1 MLTSRGYIDG
11 IYVTIYSSTIDPMGS
26 MGHGLIAMM
35 IPQHGFLCWHHPS
48 GWIHGIHGIIMD
60 PSRQECF
67 SLLLKT
73 QLLGSYWYWEGE
85 KTVQEVWVNL
95 GWALKST

>member
-1 MLTSRGYIDG
+1 
-11 IYVTIYSSTIDPMGS
+11 
-26 MGHGLIAMM
+26 
-35 IPQHGFLCWHHPS
+35 
-48 GWIHGIHGIIMD
+48 MD

-95 GWALKST
+95 GLALKST